1 MAQYLHFNVCMCV
14 GDQQWLQ
21 NSASFLIVSRLSY
34 MPGWKDEA
42 EVGASGIF
50 RTVAQLGVGA
60 GWYKKETFSK
70 DFSVASLT
78 DSNQWKQTS

>member
-1 MAQYLHFNVCMCV
+1 
-14 GDQQWLQ
+14 
-21 NSASFLIVSRLSY
+21 

-78 DSNQWKQTS
+78 DSNQ